1 MSIEAITDAIHEYMY
16 EKLNESPETEEEKK
30 IRHVDKRKLAKKKQ
44 TERYPKTRR
53 LDCNKCGA
61 PNWSKQ
67 HECPARG
74 KKCAKCGK
82 LGHYAKCC
90 RSMRKINHIADEEA
104 ESADEDDWIPD
115 KIHLIQQKINSV
127 GTTNKNGNPF
137 YTKTLLVNNR
147 PIKFIVDTGSPVTL
161 IPKLKFN
168 RTTEINPVIE
178 DYRDVNDNKIKF
190 EGKTLANVEFDGKSK
205 QLELLITTK
214 QTHPLL
220 GLNWMKELGLTLKTE
235 TAYQS
240 INNISRP
247 DQKNNKTDT
256 DIATLKGKFHKL
268 FTENHTVK
276 NVEVDNP
283 AKRRIK
289 TDSTKRETY
298 PYSFATHGRKRNRK
312 TEETR
317 PHRKSKKYRRKLFC
331 KPRRDHN
338 QKR

>member
-1 MSIEAITDAIHEYMY
+1 MTNSKEILPQYREQLEMDIKDTFLWAIGQSALTEMTKTVREREPNILPLHKLYTLFRLHFTPERNVQHSRADFFDLKREINETAADVWKRILDVEKNCEFETITAAELIASKFLSLIGKSTGDYELKKKIRKSDMSIEAITDAIHEYMY

-30 IRHVDKRKLAKKKQ
+30 IRHVDKRKLAKNKEQ

-127 GTTNKNGNPF
+127 GTANKNGNPF

-147 PIKFIVDTGSPVTL
+147 PIKFIVVTGSPVT
-161 IPKLKFN
+161 IKPKLKFN
-168 RTTEINPVIE
+168 RITEIKPVIE
-178 DYRDVNDNKIKF
+178 DYR
-190 EGKTLANVEFDGKSK
+190 
-205 QLELLITTK
+205 
-214 QTHPLL
+214 
-220 GLNWMKELGLTLKTE
+220 M
-235 TAYQS
+235 
-240 INNISRP
+240 
-247 DQKNNKTDT
+247 
-256 DIATLKGKFHKL
+256 
-268 FTENHTVK
+268 
-276 NVEVDNP
+276 
-283 AKRRIK
+283 
-289 TDSTKRETY
+289 
-298 PYSFATHGRKRNRK
+298 
-312 TEETR
+312 
-317 PHRKSKKYRRKLFC
+317 
-331 KPRRDHN
+331 
-338 QKR
+338 